1 MDKKEIFQT
10 YFEEL
15 TSDVLYSEDIES
27 YFYQYK
33 KFTLKIVIPNSFPKS
48 LPEFYLS
55 NYSDF
60 NKWYSHVGSEGKLC
74 YISENNLIWDIK
86 NPNGLL
92 MDCCEKVK
100 ELLDGWDTP
109 KMTEELREEF
119 LSYWFLTCSQSKMNP
134 TLIQSYISKVS
145 TFEKHELVRL
155 KNKFYLFNQ
164 GSQLRGR
171 IAPNAEEIGD
181 VYVLPLKDF
190 NSVVPPN
197 PQNELTEAT
206 FKRMITGNL
215 SSGVRHRFQKWCKT
229 KRKTFML
236 ILSLPISDCDYILF
250 GARFEYTTSK
260 LPFKISN
267 EVQQKNKN
275 KKNVVSKKKKYKERD
290 CKITPVYITRYDK
303 EYRVSRTSQEYD
315 FINKKTVIIG
325 LGSVGSFV
333 ANNLSKMGI
342 AKLLLID
349 PDSLTVDNISRH
361 YLMPAE

>member
-33 KFTLKIVIPNSFPKS
+33 KFILKIVIPNSFPKS

-119 LSYWFLTCSQSKMNP
+119 LSYWFLTCSQSKMDP

-155 KNKFYLFNQ
+155 KNKFYLFN
-164 GSQLRGR
+164 
-171 IAPNAEEIGD
+171 
-181 VYVLPLKDF
+181 
-190 NSVVPPN
+190 
-197 PQNELTEAT
+197 
-206 FKRMITGNL
+206 
-215 SSGVRHRFQKWCKT
+215 
-229 KRKTFML
+229 
-236 ILSLPISDCDYILF
+236 
-250 GARFEYTTSK
+250 
-260 LPFKISN
+260 
-267 EVQQKNKN
+267 
-275 KKNVVSKKKKYKERD
+275 
-290 CKITPVYITRYDK
+290 
-303 EYRVSRTSQEYD
+303 
-315 FINKKTVIIG
+315 
-325 LGSVGSFV
+325 
-333 ANNLSKMGI
+333 
-342 AKLLLID
+342 
-349 PDSLTVDNISRH
+349 
-361 YLMPAE
+361 